1 MMIARDISF
10 SFCLVF
16 LAKIVIG
23 YPLHTNTNIIRSMQ
37 QYAPYKEDGSNS
49 ITTDRR
55 TYLAQ
60 QITALSTLSIIGSH
74 RPPANAAEVDV
85 ITQLQN
91 SLEER
96 LANSNT
102 MSPSYGM
109 EISDIFYPSSFQG
122 SWNVLSK
129 TVDIIAP
136 CGYELFTGGEKGYQN
151 AVKEIT
157 DRNNDLRYRARFIPS
172 GDEDGTCIA
181 DREYVSIVLVLS
193 IFLHWPICNIIICS
207 SHL

>member
-1 MMIARDISF
+1 MMIVRDISF

-23 YPLHTNTNIIRSMQ
+23 YPLHNINTNNIRSKQ
-37 QYAPYKEDGSNS
+37 QYAPYTYKEDGSNC

-74 RPPANAAEVDV
+74 RPPANAADVDV

-96 LANSNT
+96 LANSNA

-129 TVDIIAP
+129 TVDIIAHVDMN
-136 CGYELFTGGEKGYQN
+136 CLLVAK
-151 AVKEIT
+151 
-157 DRNNDLRYRARFIPS
+157 R
-172 GDEDGTCIA
+172 
-181 DREYVSIVLVLS
+181 VSRMLS
-193 IFLHWPICNIIICS
+193 KKSQTQIMT
-207 SHL
+207 